1 MSFFWLT
8 DNPNFDIISKI
19 TKEYKIMFEKNKDNE
34 SYIRDS
40 FTFEEELFKLYI
52 EMRQAV
58 NRVEKMKYSGADD
71 IIISNEDFK
80 QGFLAGVKIMSS
92 LLFDI

>member
-1 MSFFWLT
+1 
-8 DNPNFDIISKI
+8 
-19 TKEYKIMFEKNKDNE
+19 MFEKDKEKE

-52 EMRQAV
+52 EMRKAV
-58 NRVEKMKYSGADD
+58 NRVEKMKYSAAEDV
-71 IIISNEDFK
+71 IISNDDFK